1 MIKKIKLFTIIIVC
15 ILLTSCAPTVNKNIN
30 IKDFIVTGSNNLEY
44 PHTNIYYNDV
54 KYVEPIFQS
63 QYYRYITESDV
74 VLYEQNNFPMAG
86 TTHIYTKEINNPDY
100 LFMTF
105 DSSIGSNQRGIFFR
119 EDIDLTDEL
128 FLYKNLEIKL
138 YDEFIPVEEKLN
150 DFLNS
155 LSFEEIELVCL
166 YDENDR
172 VRFEMK
178 KYPEIS
184 YLMNSF
190 WFYDGDYYE
199 SYDGYYYKISEDFV
213 KLCTANGLLFK

>member
-184 YLMNSF
+184 YEMGGF
-190 WFYDGDYYE
+190 VFYDGDYYDQ
-199 SYDGYYYKISEDFV
+199 YDGYYYKISEDFV